1 LIVVGLAAL
10 AYQGDEGTRAARASW
25 ALVLFTRRHIERDD
39 GASDGGGDRGD
50 RGYSDVGTAEPVAIK
65 PRVCDADKQ
74 VVPTLLT
81 RPTSLDMT
89 HTPSVRVPPA
99 CHSKPW
105 E

>member
-1 LIVVGLAAL
+1 MVVGLAAL
-10 AYQGDEGTRAARASW
+10 AYQGDEAYG
-25 ALVLFTRRHIERDD
+25 RHIERDD
-39 GASDGGGDRGD
+39 GASDGGDRGD

-81 RPTSLDMT
+81 RPTSFEMT
-89 HTPSVRVPPA
+89 HSPSVRVPPA